1 MFQDIQNS
9 KQTSGGSARIYD
21 APCRFGTPFHPTH
34 NINKKAFYGMNQ
46 VRKKLRADDAHRKG
60 FTGRGIT
67 VAVMDTGIVAH
78 PDFDSRILE
87 FADFTQ
93 GRAKAYD
100 DNGHGCHVA
109 GIIAGSGRM
118 SRGAYK
124 GIAPES
130 CLFVTKVLDR
140 KGNGNTAHVL
150 KAIDYVIE
158 NRRKHNIRILNI
170 SVGMLPSAD
179 ETEKR
184 NLMSAVEKAWNHGI
198 VVVAA
203 AGNNGPGK
211 NSVTIPGQC
220 KSIIT
225 VGSIDD
231 YAKHGKGLKQG
242 YSGRGPTECCV
253 VKPEILAPG
262 TNIKSCSA
270 RGGGY
275 EIKSGT
281 SMSAPMIAGSIAL
294 LLQKYPDMTPA
305 QVKLRLYERAVVLGE
320 AMEQKYWGVVYL
332 NRLL

>member
-1 MFQDIQNS
+1 
-9 KQTSGGSARIYD
+9 
-21 APCRFGTPFHPTH
+21 
-34 NINKKAFYGMNQ
+34 MNQ

-60 FTGRGIT
+60 ITGRGIT
-67 VAVMDTGIVAH
+67 IAVMDTGIMLH
-78 PDFDSRILE
+78 PDFDSRVLK
-87 FADFTQ
+87 FTDFTQ
-93 GRAKAYD
+93 GRTRAYD
-100 DNGHGCHVA
+100 DNGHGTHVA

-118 SRGAYK
+118 SRGMYA

-130 CLFVTKVLDR
+130 GLFVTKVLDK
-140 KGNGNTAHVL
+140 KGNGNTEQVL

-158 NRRKHNIRILNI
+158 NRAQYNIRILNI
-170 SVGMLPSAD
+170 SVGMLPTAD
-179 ETEKR
+179 EAEKKH
-184 NLMSAVEKAWNHGI
+184 LMAAVEKAWKHGI

-231 YAKHGKGLKQG
+231 YVRHGRGLKKG

-262 TNIKSCSA
+262 TAVKSCSA
-270 RGGGY
+270 RGSGY

-281 SMSAPMIAGSIAL
+281 SMSAPVIAGAIAL
-294 LLQKYPDMTPA
+294 LLQKHPKMTPA
-305 QVKLRLYERAVVLGE
+305 QVKLRLYERAVVLNE
-320 AMEQKYWGVVYL
+320 AGGQNYWGVVYL

>member
-1 MFQDIQNS
+1 
-9 KQTSGGSARIYD
+9 
-21 APCRFGTPFHPTH
+21 
-34 NINKKAFYGMNQ
+34 MNQ

-60 FTGRGIT
+60 ITGRGIT
-67 VAVMDTGIVAH
+67 IAVMDTGIMLH
-78 PDFDSRILE
+78 PDFDSRVLK
-87 FADFTQ
+87 FTDFTQ
-93 GRAKAYD
+93 GRTRAYD
-100 DNGHGCHVA
+100 DNGHGTHVA

-118 SRGAYK
+118 SRGMYA

-130 CLFVTKVLDR
+130 SLFVTKVLDK
-140 KGNGNTAHVL
+140 KGNGNTEQVL

-158 NRRKHNIRILNI
+158 NRAQYNIRILNI
-170 SVGMLPSAD
+170 SVGMLPTAD
-179 ETEKR
+179 EAEKKH
-184 NLMSAVEKAWNHGI
+184 LMAAVEKAWKHGI

-231 YAKHGKGLKQG
+231 YVRHGRGLKKG

-262 TNIKSCSA
+262 TAVKSCSA
-270 RGGGY
+270 RGSGY

-281 SMSAPMIAGSIAL
+281 SMSAPVIAGAIAL
-294 LLQKYPDMTPA
+294 LLQKHPKMTPA
-305 QVKLRLYERAVVLGE
+305 QVKLRLYERAVVLNE
-320 AMEQKYWGVVYL
+320 AGGQNYWGVVYL

>member
-1 MFQDIQNS
+1 
-9 KQTSGGSARIYD
+9 
-21 APCRFGTPFHPTH
+21 
-34 NINKKAFYGMNQ
+34 MNQ
-46 VRKKLRADDAHRKG
+46 VREKLRADDAHRKG
-60 FTGRGIT
+60 FTGRGVTI
-67 VAVMDTGIVAH
+67 AVMDTGITAH
-78 PDFDSRILE
+78 PDFDRRILH
-87 FADFTQ
+87 FTDFTQ
-93 GRAKAYD
+93 ERPGAYD

-118 SRGAYK
+118 SKGIYK

-130 CLFVTKVLDR
+130 SLFVTKVLDR

-150 KAIDYVIE
+150 RAIDFVIE
-158 NRRKHNIRILNI
+158 NKKKYNIRILNI

-179 ETEKR
+179 EAEKR
-184 NLMSAVEKAWNHGI
+184 NLMAAVEKAWNHGI

-231 YAKHGKGLKQG
+231 YVKRGRGLKRG

-262 TNIKSCSA
+262 TAIKSCSV
-270 RGGGY
+270 RGGY
-275 EIKSGT
+275 EMKSGT
-281 SMSAPMIAGSIAL
+281 SMSAPIISGSIAL
-294 LLQKYPDMTPA
+294 LLQKYPEMTPA
-305 QVKLRLYERAVVLGE
+305 HVKLRLYERAVVLGK
-320 AMEQKYWGVVYL
+320 ASEQKYWGVVYL